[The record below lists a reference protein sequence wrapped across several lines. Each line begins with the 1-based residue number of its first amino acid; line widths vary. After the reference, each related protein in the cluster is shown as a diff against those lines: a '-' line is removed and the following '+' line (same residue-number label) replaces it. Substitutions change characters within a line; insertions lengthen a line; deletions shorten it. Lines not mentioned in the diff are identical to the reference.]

1 MAKVSSRKM
10 GSPEIIGT
18 RSHGG
23 KKTTVLMV
31 GHMMLFTVY
40 AIVFFVVVSQKSK
53 SAREQGLPISPAI
66 PAIRYEARKFTLED
80 CIQEKGSFSGKPS
93 AEVDKAWHDLLN
105 TENIIIEPEIMTHY
119 GREDI
124 GVAVPEGDGYLGTLN
139 VYHELHCLKRLHQ
152 YMYPHYY
159 FPDLTPEQHEMNR
172 LHNKSSSLLSPCL
185 FSPQFITLASNNH

>member
-1 MAKVSSRKM
+1 M